1 MSLKK
6 IVYLH
11 GLESQQ
17 GGQKVDYLSDKG
29 YVFAPEMPY
38 KQNPDLFQDTLEE
51 IKELGEPDLIV
62 GSSMGGYFAYA
73 LGTWTN
79 IPIVLLN
86 PALHSRQFEPDNVR
100 HGLLQPRIHCLLGA
114 NDTVINPYDTHKILQ
129 FEPKC
134 EFMIKKHGHRT
145 PVGMFKKIINSI

>member
-1 MSLKK
+1 MK
-6 IVYLH
+6 ILYLH
-11 GLESQQ
+11 GLESSTNCAKVQWLRSQ
-17 GGQKVDYLSDKG
+17 GHEVLNPEIDYKAKGEYNRIKVMAKHS
-29 YVFAPEMPY
+29 
-38 KQNPDLFQDTLEE
+38 
-51 IKELGEPDLIV
+51 IPDLII

>member
-1 MSLKK
+1 MSKTNVIKFVTDLLNRHRIENENMVLKILDDPQYVSFKNQERYAKDGYVDFLGMTENKK
-6 IVYLH
+6 IIR
-11 GLESQQ
+11 GS
-17 GGQKVDYLSDKG
+17 GGGGSPSPPPQ
-29 YVFAPEMPY
+29 PTRT
-38 KQNPDLFQDTLEE
+38 PDT
-51 IKELGEPDLIV
+51 
-62 GSSMGGYFAYA
+62 
-73 LGTWTN
+73 
-79 IPIVLLN
+79 
-86 PALHSRQFEPDNVR
+86 LHSRQFEPDNVR